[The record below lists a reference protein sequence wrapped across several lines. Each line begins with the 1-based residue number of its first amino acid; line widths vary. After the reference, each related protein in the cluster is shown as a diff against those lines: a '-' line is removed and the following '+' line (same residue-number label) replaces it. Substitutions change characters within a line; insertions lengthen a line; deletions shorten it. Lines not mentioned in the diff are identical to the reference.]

1 MKVQVT
7 PAEFAEI
14 IKGRADQQGDVR
26 YWAEWPTPPQI
37 EQREPTNDPI
47 FDGLANLITNRY
59 RR

>member
-7 PAEFAEI
+7 PAEFAAI
-14 IKGRADQQGDVR
+14 IKGREDQQGTVR

-47 FDGLANLITNRY
+47 FSQFGDFFVGRTRG
-59 RR
+59 